1 MLLLKGVYE
10 KSCCQQWMAPGS
22 GSKGRNPVDQM
33 QTYKFDSKAV
43 TADTAPAFELEQPN
57 RVSHHMQ
64 DLVGIERYTNG

>member
-1 MLLLKGVYE
+1 M
-10 KSCCQQWMAPGS
+10 
-22 GSKGRNPVDQM
+22 DQM